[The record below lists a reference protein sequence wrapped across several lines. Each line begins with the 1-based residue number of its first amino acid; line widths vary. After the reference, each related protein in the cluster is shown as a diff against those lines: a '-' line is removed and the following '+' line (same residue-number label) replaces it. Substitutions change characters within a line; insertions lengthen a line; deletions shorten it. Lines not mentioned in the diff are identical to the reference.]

1 MALNVQVPQNVQTKA
16 ADNTAANANN
26 NGVTFTD
33 KPVESQAPV
42 SAAPASEQ
50 ASVAQSQ
57 APASASVSEQS
68 AAPVSAKASVAPSEA
83 ASQAPASAASQAVRS
98 QAPASQAVESAAPAS
113 AKASAAVKSVA
124 NNNESANNFA
134 AQSQEQ
140 SVNVNTNENNDAQ
153 VSTESAAVSSNDV
166 ANANEG
172 SVKAASSTAAAPKT
186 AVKDDNNANV
196 SALADT
202 VAGGNAQTAVAK
214 NVVANANVGIK
225 NDDSNDD
232 SDDNSNKQSRS
243 RIFAPLNLASDG
255 LTTDGKAEDQQ
266 GTLYGTGN
274 EVKLPGKWDE
284 GSIIETQHMW
294 STVNGKTADA
304 WCLQPLANGPL
315 EIDKSKQAK
324 IDYADITD
332 QVKGN
337 NELMGVIYYGYQG
350 PKCVVGNTDQ
360 DYLYTHIAAS
370 VAAWDTNFDGIRDY
384 ESSKNTKWP
393 LSQATIDKWRQI
405 PEVAKILN
413 AAKGFNQGVMDKDGY
428 TFTAYNGHGVGADGK
443 VLPDSQDV
451 FMVSWAKKPTPK
463 PAPAKPSMGTT
474 LVGSNG
480 QHTLDFSKSVTAV
493 DHCNY
498 SGLQGGQKYTLK
510 GTLMDKKTGKPV
522 MNNGKPVTA
531 TTTFTADKSGKGT
544 ADVKFTFDDTG
555 YANDQIVAYE
565 DLTDAKGN
573 VVVKNENINDNNE
586 MDTVTGSVSTT
597 HSTATSTSV
606 SQTVKTSV
614 STSQS
619 HSVSNSA
626 PITIKTSFNNGTLAL
641 SNSVTAVDKV
651 MYQGLKPGQTYTMR
665 GTLMDKNTGKPVMN
679 NGKPVTVEQKF
690 TPKTANGEVDI
701 KFTLN
706 DTQYAGQQMVAYEDL
721 LDASG
726 KVISS
731 HDDINDKAE
740 TATVSSPKPSI
751 GTTLVGTDGQ
761 HTLPIS
767 TSAVATDQVKYTG
780 LTPGQTYTMRGTLM
794 DKKTGKPVMNN
805 GKPVVVEQKFTPK
818 TANGEVD
825 IKFTLNDT
833 DYAGDQLVA
842 YEDLLDNNGKVI
854 VSHDNINDTAET
866 DTVASPKP
874 TIGTT
879 LVGSNG
885 QHVLPISK
893 ETTATDTIRY
903 TGLTPGQTYKIV
915 GTLMDK
921 KTGKPVMNNG
931 KPVTVTSTF
940 VPKTANGETTVTFHF
955 DDTNYAGDQLVAY
968 EDLYDNKGN
977 LIASHDNINDTAETD
992 TVASPKKPVSPAKP
1006 SSQWQVQNQTVNVNE
1021 TPETIVEQAASPVA
1035 PVEEVASPVA
1045 SPVASSP
1052 VEEVASPAP
1061 VQEVAAPAPA
1071 AAAPAQGQGV
1081 GQGMPATGMNNSGL
1095 IDAELLTGAGML
1107 VAGIAMKRSKK
1118 ESK

>member
-42 SAAPASEQ
+42 SAAPVSEQ

-68 AAPVSAKASVAPSEA
+68 AAPVSAKASVAPSET
-83 ASQAPASAASQAVRS
+83 ASQAPVSAASQAVRS

-113 AKASAAVKSVA
+113 AKASAAVKNVA

-153 VSTESAAVSSNDV
+153 VSTESAAASSNDV

-202 VAGGNAQTAVAK
+202 VAGENAQTAVAK
-214 NVVANANVGIK
+214 NVVANANVGVK
-225 NDDSNDD
+225 NDDSNDE
-232 SDDNSNKQSRS
+232 SDDNSSKQSRA
-243 RIFAPLNLASDG
+243 RMFMPLNLA
-255 LTTDGKAEDQQ
+255 DQW
-266 GTLYGTGN
+266 GEAIPATLNGSGN
-274 EVKLPGKWDE
+274 EIHLPQNNQIYSQKM
-284 GSIIETQHMW
+284 TMTCQ
-294 STVNGKTADA
+294 GKTGPAY
-304 WCLQPLANGPL
+304 CLQPLAYGPL
-315 EIDKSKQAK
+315 EEEKSKSSAM
-324 IDYADITD
+324 D
-332 QVKGN
+332 VKDN
-337 NELMGVIYYGYQG
+337 TGVFTSGKANQLAGVFYYGAGG
-350 PKCVVGNTDQ
+350 PKAVVGNSDQ
-360 DYLYTHIAAS
+360 DYIYTHVAAS
-370 VAAWDTNFDGIRDY
+370 IAAWDCNFMGLRDY
-384 ESSKNTKWP
+384 ESKSTSP
-393 LSQATIDKWRQI
+393 GHLTQAQISQWAKI

-413 AAKGFNQGVMDKDGY
+413 AANGWTPQKMDQDGY
-428 TFTAYNGHGVGADGK
+428 TMTEYDGHGVDKAHPNGFNE
-443 VLPDSQDV
+443 SQDV
-451 FMVSWAKKPTPK
+451 MMISWAKKPTPK
-463 PAPAKPSMGTT
+463 PTPAKPSMGTT

-586 MDTVTGSVSTT
+586 MDTVTGSTSTT
-597 HSTATSTSV
+597 QSQKKSTVTSQSV

-665 GTLMDKNTGKPVMN
+665 GTLMDKKTGKPVMN

-903 TGLTPGQTYKIV
+903 TGLIPGQTYKIV

-1061 VQEVAAPAPA
+1061 AQEVAAPAPA